1 MNNYLSTETYFP
13 GKPCLAKWNPNSRH
27 FKEAIVLGIVQQ
39 RPEKTP
45 DLILRFKGYS
55 DFKTIPYIPE
65 RVQNVEVPP
74 SESEIQ
80 ININKL
86 VLMILNK
93 VSGTKTETL
102 EKQLYNNQTKFHF
115 LEILTQSNNPKICL
129 KISQVILQKSQLEP
143 GFNDLYT
150 NLVVYLSSKNN
161 IFKTVF
167 QEFMNSLLE
176 KEDFIISNYDKQE
189 YFSFLQFSGKLYLG
203 RVIPESSINQQLIT
217 LFEKKIPQNEI
228 YIEAVLK
235 LMEIITQN
243 YPKLTNKE
251 LFLNV
256 YTSIQ
261 NFSCIEVFPV
271 SNRIKFLCL
280 NYLERNKINIKS
292 IKIKKKKN

>member
-1 MNNYLSTETYFP
+1 MTSYLSRKTYSP
-13 GKPCLAKWNPNSRH
+13 GEPCLAKWNPDSKS
-27 FKEAIVLGIVQQ
+27 FKEAIVLGIVQHRN
-39 RPEKTP
+39 RPP

-55 DFKTIPYIPE
+55 DFKTIPYLPE
-65 RVQNVEVPP
+65 RVKNVEGPVTD
-74 SESEIQ
+74 SETQ

-115 LEILTQSNNPKICL
+115 LEILTQSNNPKISL
-129 KISQVILQKSQLEP
+129 KISQVIFEKSQLEP

-167 QEFMNSLLE
+167 QEFINSLLE
-176 KEDFIISNYDKQE
+176 KEDFIISNDDKQE
-189 YFSFLQFSGKLYLG
+189 YFSFLQFSGKLYLVG
-203 RVIPESSINQQLIT
+203 IIPESSISQQLIT
-217 LFEKKIPQNEI
+217 LFEKKIPQDEI

-235 LMEIITQN
+235 LMEVITQN
-243 YPKLTNKE
+243 YTQFTNKK

-256 YTSIQ
+256 YASIQ
-261 NFSCIEVFPV
+261 NFSDRKVFPV
-271 SNRIKFLCL
+271 SKRISLLCQ
-280 NYLERNKINIKS
+280 NYLERNQVNMKS
-292 IKIKKKKN
+292 IKIKKKK

>member
-1 MNNYLSTETYFP
+1 MSSYLSRKIYSP
-13 GKPCLAKWNPNSRH
+13 GEPCLAKWNPNSKS
-27 FKEAIVLGIVQQ
+27 FKEAIVLGIVQHRNDQ
-39 RPEKTP
+39 PP

-55 DFKTIPYIPE
+55 DFKTIPYLSE
-65 RVQNVEVPP
+65 RVKNVEEPVSD
-74 SESEIQ
+74 SETQ

-115 LEILTQSNNPKICL
+115 LEILTQSNNPKISL
-129 KISQVILQKSQLEP
+129 KISQVIFEKSQLEP

-150 NLVVYLSSKNN
+150 NLVVYLSSKND

-167 QEFMNSLLE
+167 QEFINSLLE
-176 KEDFIISNYDKQE
+176 KEDFIISNDDKQE

-203 RVIPESSINQQLIT
+203 GIIPESSINQQLIT
-217 LFEKKIPQNEI
+217 LFEKKIPQDEI

-235 LMEIITQN
+235 LMEVITQN
-243 YPKLTNKE
+243 YTQFTNKK

-256 YTSIQ
+256 YASIQ
-261 NFSCIEVFPV
+261 NFSDRKVFPV
-271 SNRIKFLCL
+271 SKRISLLCQ
-280 NYLERNKINIKS
+280 NYLERNQVNIKS
-292 IKIKKKKN
+292 IKIKKKK

>member
-1 MNNYLSTETYFP
+1 MTSILSRKIYFP
-13 GKPCLAKWNPNSRH
+13 GEPCLAKWNPNSKS
-27 FKEAIVLGIVQQ
+27 FKEAIVLGIVQHRNNQ
-39 RPEKTP
+39 PP

-55 DFKTIPYIPE
+55 DFKTIPYLPE
-65 RVQNVEVPP
+65 RVKNVEAPV
-74 SESEIQ
+74 SDTETQ

-115 LEILTQSNNPKICL
+115 LEILTQSNNPKISL
-129 KISQVILQKSQLEP
+129 KISQVIFEKSQLEP

-167 QEFMNSLLE
+167 QEFINSLLE
-176 KEDFIISNYDKQE
+176 KEDFIISNDDKQE

-203 RVIPESSINQQLIT
+203 GIIPESSINQQLIT
-217 LFEKKIPQNEI
+217 LFEKKIPQDEI

-235 LMEIITQN
+235 LMEVITQN
-243 YPKLTNKE
+243 YPKFTNKK

-256 YTSIQ
+256 YASIQ
-261 NFSCIEVFPV
+261 NFSERKVFPV
-271 SNRIKFLCL
+271 SKRISLL
-280 NYLERNKINIKS
+280 SQNYLERNQVNIKS
-292 IKIKKKKN
+292 IKIKKKK